1 MDVSRQHNQQVRRE
15 RLYRAMVR
23 QLRVAVVNM
32 ANPDRQGVIDWKTC
46 NNLRTSRALADAIC
60 HVSHRWVIF
69 LGALCID
76 DQGRRYLKGREI
88 APQGIYRSDALS
100 GVMEAHHRQLID
112 TCNPQ
117 HLIGGAWIAIPCE
130 VSLTEEQAFR
140 IFEACGGWTQQEVAA

>member
-1 MDVSRQHNQQVRRE
+1 MSRQHNQQVRRE

-32 ANPDRQGVIDWKTC
+32 ANPDRQGVIDWKTR

-60 HVSHRWVIF
+60 DVSHRWVIF

-88 APQGIYRSDALS
+88 APNGIYRSDALAD
-100 GVMEAHHRQLID
+100 VMEAHHRELID

-117 HLIGGAWIAIPCE
+117 HLIGGAWIAIPCD
-130 VSLTEEQAFR
+130 VSLTEEQAFQ
-140 IFEACGGWTQQEVAA
+140 ILEACGGWSQQKVAA